1 MGKTAKT
8 PRSPGKKEQK
18 YLLGVLGALA
28 VQAPPWGL
36 AVLCTAC
43 VPSAASRPPDAAIA
57 FDEREL
63 DVAPAPGRDEPG
75 LDATLTLPRAEPSDA
90 DAPARRPPIVVLVPG
105 STPRDRDETVGPNKP
120 FRDLAWGLGAR
131 GIAVLRYQRHRAAGA
146 APPDAA
152 RPDATLDQESVD
164 DALAAVRVARGL
176 GTIDSRR
183 IVVLGHSLGGT
194 AVPRIA
200 RRDEHI
206 AGFVVMAGA
215 TRPLEDVLLG
225 QLRYVA
231 ELDGTVSERE
241 QAVLDKLAA
250 EVARVKTLT
259 TSSALA
265 PCELPLGQ
273 PVGYWLDLRAKPAG
287 ELLRAERR
295 PFLVL
300 HAARDYQVTA
310 EDLGGWRQALAAD
323 PRASFRE
330 YPALNHLFM
339 VGSGPSTPSEYQR
352 PGHVAAEVV
361 SDVADWV
368 GRL

>member
-1 MGKTAKT
+1 MNT
-8 PRSPGKKEQK
+8 SPPSPPPCAIR
-18 YLLGVLGALA
+18 LLAGAPGALA
-28 VQAPPWGL
+28 VAILLWGVV
-36 AVLCTAC
+36 VLCMAC
-43 VPSAASRPPDAAIA
+43 VPSSAARAPDAARA

-63 DVAPAPGRDEPG
+63 AVAPDPARDEPG
-75 LDATLTLPRAEPSDA
+75 LDATLTLPRSDPSDA
-90 DAPARRPPIVVLVPG
+90 EAPARRPPVVVLVPG

-120 FRDLAWGLGAR
+120 FCDLAWGLAAR
-131 GIAVLRYQRHRAAGA
+131 GIAVLRYQHHRAAGA
-146 APPDAA
+146 AQPEAERA
-152 RPDATLDQESVD
+152 DATLDQEAVN
-164 DALAAVRVARGL
+164 DALAAVRAARGL
-176 GTIDSRR
+176 GEIDSRR

-200 RRDEHI
+200 RRDAQV

-241 QAVLDKLAA
+241 HAVLDKLAA

-259 TSSALA
+259 ANSTLA
-265 PCELPLGQ
+265 PSELPLGH
-273 PVGYWLDLRAKPAG
+273 PVAYWLDLQAKPAR
-287 ELLRAERR
+287 ELLRDERR

-310 EDLGGWRQALAAD
+310 DDLRGWRQALAAD
-323 PRASFRE
+323 PRASYRE

-339 VGSGPSTPSEYQR
+339 AGEGPSTPSEYTQ
-352 PGHVAAEVV
+352 PGHVAAEVIG
-361 SDVADWV
+361 DIADWV
-368 GRL
+368 WQL